1 MKKLIGIFISLLTLG
16 GLFQACDNSKTY
28 SEMLDDERSAI
39 TKFVKEQGI
48 RTISLGEFEV
58 DTVTMCKDRGDAY
71 DEYVAFS
78 NGVFLQ
84 IVDRGED
91 GELNKFVNNDNI
103 NARYVEKNI
112 MTGDTTCFNVFLPAY
127 ADNVQLYKYP
137 AVFRYYADASVPF
150 GQFTQMDTYW
160 GSKYGTR
167 GVPAGWIIS
176 LPYLKNKAHIRLIVP
191 SKMGHN
197 SASQYVTPFFYDIRE
212 LKK

>member
-58 DTVTMCKDRGDAY
+58 DTVTKSKDNGDPY

-84 IVDRGED
+84 IVNRGEK
-91 GELNKFVNNDNI
+91 GELNKFVNNDEI
-103 NARYVEKNI
+103 STRYVEKNV
-112 MTGDTTCFNVFLPAY
+112 MNGDTTCFNVFLPAY

-137 AVFRYYADASVPF
+137 AVFRYNAEVSVPY

-160 GSKYGTR
+160 GSKYGTK
-167 GVPAGWIIS
+167 GVPAGWVIA
-176 LPYLKNKAHIRLIVP
+176 LPYLRNKAHIRLIVP
-191 SKMGHN
+191 SKMGHS
-197 SASQYVTPFFYDIRE
+197 SAMQYVTPFFYDIRSLE
-212 LKK
+212 K

>member
-16 GLFQACDNSKTY
+16 GLFQACDNGKTY

-39 TKFVKEQGI
+39 NKFVKEQEI
-48 RTISLGEFEV
+48 RAISLGEFEV
-58 DTVTMCKDRGDAY
+58 DTVTMCKDNGDAY